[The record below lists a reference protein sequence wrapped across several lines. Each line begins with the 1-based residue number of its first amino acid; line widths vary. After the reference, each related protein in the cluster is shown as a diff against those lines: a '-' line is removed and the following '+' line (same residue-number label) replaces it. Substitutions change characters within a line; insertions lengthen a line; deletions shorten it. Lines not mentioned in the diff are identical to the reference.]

1 MALSRNEV
9 YSQDCHLNV
18 ENDDALFEPCQSSQ
32 ASTSQVCEIHG
43 VTHQT
48 LDIPKCQMTG
58 VSILPSH
65 RRVRVVFYAYIYI
78 YIHVHIYI
86 FMCIYI
92 YIHTYINVY
101 IYIY

>member
-65 RRVRVVFYAYIYI
+65 RRVRVVFYAYIYMCIYI
-78 YIHVHIYI
+78 YIHVHIYTH
-86 FMCIYI
+86 
-92 YIHTYINVY
+92 IH
-101 IYIY
+101 